1 MKRTRITDVI
11 TKEEAKKWVSDII
24 GDDYKKWKNEFV
36 VLDCGTGSGK
46 TYFCINI
53 LGKYA
58 EKQSKKMLYLCNRS
72 KLRNQI
78 YENVKDHNLRNTV
91 YVTSYQS
98 LQKDLQNNKDIGTY
112 DYIVADECH
121 YFTTDATF
129 NDYTDIS
136 YDFIINQKKS
146 VVLFVS
152 ATAKTFFKYLQDTKK
167 VESKNSYRLDKD
179 YSYVKKLFFYQADE
193 LNSIIDDILE
203 DESDSKIVV
212 FCNSGS
218 RIIEMNKIYGEQA
231 DYYCSKGSRNYRLKK
246 ICGWIDEDGKQKVNT
261 CIKQYSED
269 CITFDRR
276 ILFTTSVLDNGV
288 DLKDV
293 KIKHIFT
300 EIIDIDTMIQSL
312 GRKRS
317 LKGKNDTCT
326 FYIREYQKKGI
337 QGFINRI
344 SSQLEPVDLYK
355 NNYEKFYKTYGE
367 GKERNKLKRNDVFY
381 NFFPQRNKHGEIR
394 LNDCKYRKYK
404 QDFEMFSAMKEI
416 GHKAYLGL
424 ILEKGLID
432 NSEDM
437 VCDVEKLDL
446 FIEFLKSIEGKRLY
460 SDDQNFIK
468 EEFETIGLKL
478 RYKGINTFNGALED
492 TYKESYFCRFY
503 NTDVEGNKYI
513 DKRRILPD
521 GTTNKNRDKRY
532 WILENREP
540 P

>member
-1 MKRTRITDVI
+1 MTNGSK
-11 TKEEAKKWVSDII
+11 KKKWVSDII

-58 EKQSKKMLYLCNRS
+58 EIKNKKILYLCNRN

-78 YENVKDHNLRNTV
+78 YENVKKHNLRNTV

-121 YFTTDATF
+121 YFITDATF

-136 YDFIINQKKS
+136 YDFIINQNKS

-179 YSYVKKLFFYQADE
+179 YSYVKKLFYYQADE
-193 LNSIIDDILE
+193 LKSIIDDILE
-203 DESDSKIVV
+203 NESDSKIVV

-218 RIIEMNKIYGEQA
+218 RIIEMNKIYGEKA

-246 ICGWIDEDGKQKVNT
+246 ICGWIDEDGKHKVNT

-269 CITFDRR
+269 YITFDRR

-293 KIKHIFT
+293 KVKHVFT
-300 EIIDIDTMIQSL
+300 EIVDVDTMIQSL

-317 LKGKNDTCT
+317 LGKNDTCT

-344 SSQLEPVDLYK
+344 SSQLEPIDLYK
-355 NNYEKFYKTYGE
+355 NSYEEFYKIYGE
-367 GKERNKLKRNDVFY
+367 GKERSKLKHNDVFY
-381 NFFPQRNKHGEIR
+381 NFFSQKNKHGEIR

-416 GHKAYLGL
+416 GYKAYLGL
-424 ILEKGLID
+424 VLEKSLTD

-437 VCDVEKLDL
+437 VCGVEKLDM
-446 FIEFLKSIEGKRLY
+446 FIEFLKSMEGKRLY

-468 EEFETIGLKL
+468 EEFEIIGLKL

-503 NTDVEGNKYI
+503 NADIEGKKYV
-513 DKRRILPD
+513 DKRRTLPD
-521 GTTNKNRDKRY
+521 GTINKNRDKHY
-532 WILENREP
+532 WILEDRKP